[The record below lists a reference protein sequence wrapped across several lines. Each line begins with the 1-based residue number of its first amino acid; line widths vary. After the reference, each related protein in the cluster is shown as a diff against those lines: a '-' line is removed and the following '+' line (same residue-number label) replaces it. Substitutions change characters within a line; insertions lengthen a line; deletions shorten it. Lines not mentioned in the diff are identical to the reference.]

1 MANPATGQG
10 QSGSGNSDDTRSLFL
25 AKLGQASGQT
35 NQPGFF
41 SSDPYNSYN
50 VYLGGTYGKP
60 VGVMGG
66 YTGGGLTAAPGVS
79 LGDSKTQ
86 YSTTPY
92 GQAVLA
98 PTQWGSDQLREF
110 VNKGIVSKIPGF
122 DVGMGMPQIQSAW
135 QSLVQSSIMFNQ
147 GLKPGQAPWT
157 PMDVMDT
164 WSNQKGKF
172 GTQRQGDWIFDVATG
187 ERIKYVGKTSRTT
200 TSKSVDLS
208 SPEQAQALV
217 TQVLRETIGR
227 APTPAEVAKFKASIN
242 GYEQANPTVTK
253 TTEQLTPDL
262 SAGTVNVTSQSS
274 TTSGGVSDAVRAA
287 LVSDPTHDTK
297 EYGKYQSAT
306 TYWDAMM
313 QMIGGGG

>member
-1 MANPATGQG
+1 MANPAVGLGPGGTDT
-10 QSGSGNSDDTRSLFL
+10 SIGSTDKKVLFQQ
-25 AKLGQASGQT
+25 KLSQAGSMV
-35 NQPGFF
+35 NQPGLFA
-41 SSDPYNSYN
+41 SDMYNQFG
-50 VYLGGTYGKP
+50 VYLGGGAYQGSTFTLNQTP
-60 VGVMGG
+60 
-66 YTGGGLTAAPGVS
+66 
-79 LGDSKTQ
+79 
-86 YSTTPY
+86 YST
-92 GQAVLA
+92 AVLE
-98 PTQWGSDQLREF
+98 PTQWSQDQLRQF
-110 VNKGIVSKIPGF
+110 VNKGIVNKVPGF

-135 QSLVQSSIMFNQ
+135 QSLVQSSILFNQ
-147 GLKPGQAPWT
+147 GLKPGQDPWT

-200 TSKSVDLS
+200 TSKQVDLS

-217 TQVLRETIGR
+217 TQVLREAIGR
-227 APTPAEVAKFKASIN
+227 APTAAELAKFKASIN
-242 GYEQANPTVTK
+242 GYEKANPTVTT

-262 SAGTVNVTSQSS
+262 SSGTVNVSSQSS

-287 LVSDPTHDTK
+287 LITDPTEKTK